1 MNTHKE
7 FAAKL
12 NAALADKGWSQ
23 SELARRAGL
32 RRDAIST
39 YCRGTAVPSSESLEK
54 LARALDWSASPSPL
68 TITSKNAKPRSH
80 RIAGFDLQQDTN
92 GFRLRLDVV
101 TTLEQA
107 MEILALLKSDTRTDF
122 R

>member
-1 MNTHKE
+1 VKT
-7 FAAKL
+7 AP
-12 NAALADKGWSQ
+12 
-23 SELARRAGL
+23 
-32 RRDAIST
+32 
-39 YCRGTAVPSSESLEK
+39 RG
-54 LARALDWSASPSPL
+54 
-68 TITSKNAKPRSH
+68 H
-80 RIAGFDLQQDTN
+80 CIAGFDLQQDGG